1 MRAKVLAICSGTAV
15 TLLFSLVSSAHH
27 GTSATYDPI
36 QTVTIMGTV
45 TDFEFV
51 NPHVLIFFDVTG
63 QDGAVVRWS
72 AGLTSP
78 LRIARSD
85 GWSRDTLKPGDR
97 ISITGFP
104 ARSGAPSLWV
114 EQVFLD
120 GKPLLSRFYRYTT
133 G

>member
-1 MRAKVLAICSGTAV
+1 MRAKVLSVCSAAATI
-15 TLLFSLVSSAHH
+15 LLFSVGSSAHH
-27 GTSATYDPI
+27 GTSATYDLS
-36 QTVTIMGTV
+36 QSVTITGTV
-45 TDFEFV
+45 TEFQFA

-78 LRIARSD
+78 LRVARSD
-85 GWSRDTLKPGDR
+85 AWSRDTLKPGDQ
-97 ISITGFP
+97 IAVTGFT

-114 EQVFLD
+114 EQIILD
-120 GKPLLSRFYRYTT
+120 GEPLLGQLYRYTT